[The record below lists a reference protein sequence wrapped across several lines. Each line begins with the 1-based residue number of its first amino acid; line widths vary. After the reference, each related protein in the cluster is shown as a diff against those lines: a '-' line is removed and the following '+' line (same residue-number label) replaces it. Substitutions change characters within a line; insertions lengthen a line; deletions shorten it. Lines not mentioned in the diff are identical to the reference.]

1 MQSNPLDA
9 ICVDSKPDVVIDV
22 REVFGIDTEMQI
34 SGFSESSANVPDKID
49 GYAFD
54 PDTTLAILA
63 GFSHDRR
70 VMLQGL
76 HGTGKSSHIE
86 QVASRLNWPCLR
98 VNLDSNISR
107 LDLIGRDA
115 IVVEDGKQRTVF
127 QEGILPWAMQRPVA
141 LIFDEYDAGRPD
153 VMFLLQRL
161 LENEGKLTL
170 LEQNR
175 VVSSHP
181 SFRLFA
187 TANTV
192 GLGDATGLYHGTQ
205 QLNQAQMDRWHI
217 VSKLEFL
224 PFEQELALLQ
234 AQVKGLTE
242 EQQPMLGNMVAM
254 AQLTREGF
262 KHGDISTLMSLRT
275 LLTWADNFKI
285 FGDLALAFK
294 VSFLNRCDEEERM
307 ILSEYYQ
314 RCFDT
319 EIMDYSGALSF
330 A

>member
-1 MQSNPLDA
+1 MPLDA
-9 ICVDSKPDVVIDV
+9 PNSLPVTAVPDAKVSIRD
-22 REVFGIDTEMQI
+22 VFGIDSDMQVM
-34 SGFSESSANVPDKID
+34 GFAQPCAGVPAKIE

-54 PDTTLAILA
+54 RETTLAVLA
-63 GFSHDRR
+63 AFSHNRR

-86 QVASRLNWPCLR
+86 QVAARLNWPCLR

-115 IVVEDGKQRTVF
+115 IVVENGQQITAF
-127 QEGILPWAMQRPVA
+127 QEGILPWAMQRPTA

-153 VMFLLQRL
+153 VMFVLQRL
-161 LENEGKLTL
+161 LENEGQLTL

-175 VVSSHP
+175 VIDSHP
-181 SFRLFA
+181 YFRLFA
-187 TANTV
+187 TANTI
-192 GLGDATGLYHGTQ
+192 GLGDTTGLYHGTQ

-217 VSKLEFL
+217 VSTLNFL
-224 PFEQELALLQ
+224 PFEQELGILENQLSNI
-234 AQVKGLTE
+234 TP
-242 EQQPMLGNMVAM
+242 EQQGVLGNMVAM

-275 LLTWADNFKI
+275 LLAWAENYRI
-285 FGDLALAFK
+285 FGDLELSFK
-294 VSFLNRCDEEERM
+294 FTFLNRCDEEEQV
-307 ILSEYYQ
+307 IISEYYQ
-314 RCFDT
+314 RCFDYPLP
-319 EIMDYSGALSF
+319 ESSGALTF

>member
-1 MQSNPLDA
+1 MQIDSLDTFSTSA
-9 ICVDSKPDVVIDV
+9 APDVALNVED
-22 REVFGIDTEMQI
+22 VFGIPSTMTVMGFTEPCA
-34 SGFSESSANVPDKID
+34 GVPERID
-49 GYAFD
+49 SYAFD
-54 PDTTLAILA
+54 PETTLAILA
-63 GFSHDRR
+63 GFSHNRR

-86 QVASRLNWPCLR
+86 QVASRLNWPCMR

-115 IVVEDGKQRTVF
+115 IEVEDGKQVTVF
-127 QEGILPWAMQRPVA
+127 KEGILPWAMQRPIA

-175 VVSSHP
+175 VVQSHP

-192 GLGDATGLYHGTQ
+192 GLGDTTGLYHGTQ

-217 VSKLEFL
+217 VSKLDFL
-224 PFEQELALLQ
+224 PFEQELVLLEAQ
-234 AQVKGLTE
+234 ASGLD
-242 EQQPMLGNMVAM
+242 EQQRVALGGMVAM

-275 LLTWADNFKI
+275 LLTWAENYRI
-285 FGDLALAFK
+285 FNDLALAFK
-294 VSFLNRCDEEERM
+294 VSFLNRCDEDERL
-307 ILSEYYQ
+307 ILNEYYQ
-314 RCFDT
+314 RCFDA
-319 EIMDYSGALSF
+319 EVLEYHEALSF